1 MLKRNK
7 IRLDC
12 KHSTQRLRLKV
23 EILLTTSRINSYL
36 PNAGSKGRE
45 FEFTSYFFIN
55 KYYIFKRFADPCE
68 TEGCSA
74 PYNIGCRLVNNTAQC
89 ICPTCPNRRRPIC
102 ASDDVQDL
110 TECHMRRQACLGDI
124 SVTVAKQSP
133 CGKFSLIID
142 KTNKLHLDQNNRF
155 TLTVS
160 FNWYQMPPIL

>member
-1 MLKRNK
+1 MKSYSL
-7 IRLDC
+7 
-12 KHSTQRLRLKV
+12 
-23 EILLTTSRINSYL
+23 INSYS
-36 PNAGSKGRE
+36 PNAGSKSRD

-55 KYYIFKRFADPCE
+55 KHIFKRFADPCR

-74 PYNIGCRLVNNTAQC
+74 PYNIGCRVVNNTAQC

-142 KTNKLHLDQNNRF
+142 KTNQRHLDQNNRF